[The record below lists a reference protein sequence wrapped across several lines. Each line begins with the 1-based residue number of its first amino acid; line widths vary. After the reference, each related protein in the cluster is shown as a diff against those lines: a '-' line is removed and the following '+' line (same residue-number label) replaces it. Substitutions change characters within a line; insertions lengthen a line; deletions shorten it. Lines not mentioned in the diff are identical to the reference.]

1 MAESSD
7 GKQSSCFHRTSPRA
21 RHMPSN
27 DTRPRCR
34 AASEVQALGAG
45 SQPRTPNTLRHP
57 FSYAT
62 REIREAPLAR
72 DGAELRVY
80 GGLFRWAA
88 PSTESKSGRCEIQL
102 RTLRVKYRQYPM
114 ADRNGTRTA
123 SLRSKRRDSMMALPA
138 TLISS
143 CCGGAMPAL
152 LASRSAISSRLN
164 TVVAGFLWKL
174 GDRETAVLVAVAAL
188 DSLQR
193 RAGREGALGDD
204 GHRQPPTPPGV
215 MDVRAELAQ
224 GPPNGGRGI
233 VGGRHLRPS
242 CYISREYVARRLQI
256 SLSQQGSV
264 PPCGDG

>member
-57 FSYAT
+57 FSYDT

-80 GGLFRWAA
+80 GGLFGWAA

-102 RTLRVKYRQYPM
+102 RTLRVKYGQYPM

-123 SLRSKRRDSMMALPA
+123 SLRSKRRDSMTALPA
-138 TLISS
+138 TSISS
-143 CCGGAMPAL
+143 CCGGRCQPCWRAAAQSPP
-152 LASRSAISSRLN
+152 RS
-164 TVVAGFLWKL
+164 
-174 GDRETAVLVAVAAL
+174 
-188 DSLQR
+188 QY
-193 RAGREGALGDD
+193 
-204 GHRQPPTPPGV
+204 
-215 MDVRAELAQ
+215 
-224 GPPNGGRGI
+224 
-233 VGGRHLRPS
+233 
-242 CYISREYVARRLQI
+242 CSREFPLETWRSRDCRVGR
-256 SLSQQGSV
+256 
-264 PPCGDG
+264 